1 MPTITTSNRT
11 ASSVVLNGSG
21 FLSELSSCPPQAVT
35 IYDAQNNILA
45 ASYLAGS
52 TVLLAGSWQLTL
64 TEIKDAGFFATYS
77 IDAEDN
83 PGCYQFG
90 FYIAPFAVPENTVKK
105 FKTVFSK
112 ITKGLSYNSTQSQRK
127 KFPTI

>member
-1 MPTITTSNRT
+1 MPTITTSSRT
-11 ASSVVLNGSG
+11 ANSVVLNGSG
-21 FLSELSSCPPQAVT
+21 FLPELLNCPPQAVT

-45 ASYLAGS
+45 ASYLVDGN
-52 TVLLAGSWQLTL
+52 VLIAGSWQITL

-90 FYIAPFAVPENTVKK
+90 FYIAPFAAVKK